1 MTTIARSLWTLST
14 LCIGLVSL
22 LTLSTAK
29 PSYAGANDYV
39 VIVLDDSGSMREVM
53 RRDRRSRIDAAKS
66 SLTQVIQQIAPG
78 TNVGVLLLNGAR
90 QNGNWFIPIGPVNP
104 AEAIGRISNL
114 RANGGTPLGDALR
127 IASDELLALR
137 SKKIYGTY
145 RLIVVT
151 DGEASDQALLDQY
164 LPDIL
169 SRGIIIDAI
178 GVDMR
183 GDHSLATR
191 VHSYRRADD
200 QASLSNAIQE
210 ILAEGSGTDQ
220 GNNGE
225 DFALLE
231 GLGDLD
237 VSEVLKALATP
248 NNDKITG
255 IGSRQASGSR
265 APNGGLGNS
274 NNSPY
279 NGPSGPVSGFPTSNP
294 SQNPPVQKSSFFA
307 QVFGTICTCC
317 IPLLL
322 VMFFISAFLT
332 KSKVKR
338 Q

>member
-22 LTLSTAK
+22 LTLSNAK

-104 AEAIGRISNL
+104 QEAIDRISKL

-220 GNNGE
+220 GNSSE

-248 NNDKITG
+248 NNEKVTG
-255 IGSRQASGSR
+255 IRSRQASGSA
-265 APNGGLGNS
+265 APDGGFGNP
-274 NNSPY
+274 N
-279 NGPSGPVSGFPTSNP
+279 NGPGGSVSGFPTSNTAPNP
-294 SQNPPVQKSSFFA
+294 SVQKSGFFA

-317 IPLLL
+317 VPLLL

>member
-248 NNDKITG
+248 NNDKVTG
-255 IGSRQASGSR
+255 IGSRQASGSA

-274 NNSPY
+274 NNGPN
-279 NGPSGPVSGFPTSNP
+279 NGPSGSVPGFPTSNLAPNP
-294 SQNPPVQKSSFFA
+294 SVQKPGFFA

-317 IPLLL
+317 VPLLL

-338 Q
+338 H